1 MITWKKS
8 IRVRTSLTCDQA
20 ILFFGGGWGGGEK
33 IRLIQLFV
41 NSSASVFFVAKKQN
55 KKINNTLLGGSTVFK
70 FGGFT
75 PKGIICN
82 FMIGLNVH
90 CTFVVALLCDL
101 AFWRIGILRPASA
114 GRVGSFQGFSLR
126 IQELGRIKRSAKTAR
141 KVGKHLFSVYSYID
155 CRLTFQTVKISLLKW
170 CPFCDLLYLPARV
183 NLVRLWVSG
192 SIELTGSNAWL
203 TLEEG
208 YVIDN
213 SYGPLSPRLYN

>member
-1 MITWKKS
+1 MS
-8 IRVRTSLTCDQA
+8 EPHQRAIRRD
-20 ILFFGGGWGGGEK
+20 FFFFRRGK
-33 IRLIQLFV
+33 NTPDPIVCQFV
-41 NSSASVFFVAKKQN
+41 CICFFPSKKQTN
-55 KKINNTLLGGSTVFK
+55 KQKNNTLLSGSIVFK
-70 FGGFT
+70 FGAFT

-82 FMIGLNVH
+82 FMIG
-90 CTFVVALLCDL
+90 TFVVALLCDL

-126 IQELGRIKRSAKTAR
+126 IQELGRTKRSAKMAR
-141 KVGKHLFSVYSYID
+141 KVGKHFFSVNSYVD
-155 CRLTFQTVKISLLKW
+155 CRLAFQTVKISLLKW
-170 CPFCDLLYLPARV
+170 CPFCDLLYLPACV

-213 SYGPLSPRLYN
+213 SYGPLSSRLYN

>member
-1 MITWKKS
+1 M
-8 IRVRTSLTCDQA
+8 VRLYSSLA
-20 ILFFGGGWGGGEK
+20 GLHPRE
-33 IRLIQLFV
+33 L
-41 NSSASVFFVAKKQN
+41 SVTLWLAKC
-55 KKINNTLLGGSTVFK
+55 TLLV
-70 FGGFT
+70 
-75 PKGIICN
+75 C
-82 FMIGLNVH
+82 
-90 CTFVVALLCDL
+90 CCL
-101 AFWRIGILRPASA
+101 ALRPGLLRDRASLP
-114 GRVGSFQGFSLR
+114 GRSQPFRFFQKVFSLR

-141 KVGKHLFSVYSYID
+141 KVGKHFFSVYSYID

-170 CPFCDLLYLPARV
+170 CPFCDLLYLPACV